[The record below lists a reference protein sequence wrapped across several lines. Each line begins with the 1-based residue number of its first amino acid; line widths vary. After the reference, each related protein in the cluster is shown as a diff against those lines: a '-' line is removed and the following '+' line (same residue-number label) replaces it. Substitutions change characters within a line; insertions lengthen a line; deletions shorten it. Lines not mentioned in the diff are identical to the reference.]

1 MKIKRIAAAEMLDS
15 RGTPTVECE
24 IILGDNSTASAMIPS
39 GMSTGSHE
47 ALEKRDGGRRF
58 MGKGVLAAVKN
69 INNKIAP
76 KLIGRNPSN
85 QSEIDRLMIELDGTE
100 NKSNLGANAI
110 LAVSLASARAGA
122 HSQRQELFQH
132 ISKLAKRKIAMPV
145 PFANIINGGLHAGGS
160 LKIQEFMIAPT
171 GARSFSEAVVMV
183 AETYHALKADLRKKF
198 GNSSVNVGD
207 EGGFAP
213 PIENTAGALD
223 MICDAI
229 DELGY
234 SRRILPAI
242 DAAASEFFKD
252 GKYSVDGKGRSPGE
266 MVDFYSD
273 LAKKYKLVSIEDP
286 FSEDDWDGF
295 SELNRK
301 FNGKVQIVT
310 DDLTVTNPIRLQ
322 AAIGKKCG
330 NCLLLKVNQIGTL
343 SESISAAGLSFRS
356 KWGIMV
362 SHRSGETE
370 DPFIADLAV
379 GLGCRQI
386 KLGAPARGERTA
398 KYNRLLRIE
407 GLLGKKA
414 AYGWIR

>member
-1 MKIKRIAAAEMLDS
+1 
-15 RGTPTVECE
+15 
-24 IILGDNSTASAMIPS
+24 
-39 GMSTGSHE
+39 
-47 ALEKRDGGRRF
+47 
-58 MGKGVLAAVKN
+58 
-69 INNKIAP
+69 
-76 KLIGRNPSN
+76 
-85 QSEIDRLMIELDGTE
+85 
-100 NKSNLGANAI
+100 
-110 LAVSLASARAGA
+110 
-122 HSQRQELFQH
+122 
-132 ISKLAKRKIAMPV
+132 
-145 PFANIINGGLHAGGS
+145 
-160 LKIQEFMIAPT
+160 
-171 GARSFSEAVVMV
+171 
-183 AETYHALKADLRKKF
+183 
-198 GNSSVNVGD
+198 
-207 EGGFAP
+207 
-213 PIENTAGALD
+213 
-223 MICDAI
+223 
-229 DELGY
+229 
-234 SRRILPAI
+234 
-242 DAAASEFFKD
+242 FKD